1 MKIVVDSNV
10 VFSAIL
16 NPSGKIGQLLILSS
30 KHFEFYAPILLKTEL
45 RRHKDKIIHLSK
57 LSEVEFETLR
67 EEVFECIY
75 FISEE
80 QIPHP
85 FWLNAASTVQEVD
98 MDDIAFV
105 ALSEY
110 IDAKLWT
117 GDKRLLKA
125 LKEKGNTRGVS
136 TDEVYQL
143 LMDIEGE

>member
-1 MKIVVDSNV
+1 
-10 VFSAIL
+10 
-16 NPSGKIGQLLILSS
+16 
-30 KHFEFYAPILLKTEL
+30 
-45 RRHKDKIIHLSK
+45 
-57 LSEVEFETLR
+57 
-67 EEVFECIY
+67 
-75 FISEE
+75 
-80 QIPHP
+80 
-85 FWLNAASTVQEVD
+85 